1 MPHGPQMILVSHWPV
16 LHELMRK
23 GHTEMTEISVGP
35 VVEALNMMYYIRL
48 LESRA
53 KFHQEAGYIRILI
66 E

>member
-1 MPHGPQMILVSHWPV
+1 MPHGPQMILASHWPA
-16 LHELMRK
+16 LRELMRK

-35 VVEALNMMYYIRL
+35 VVEALNMMCYIPL
-48 LESRA
+48 PESHV